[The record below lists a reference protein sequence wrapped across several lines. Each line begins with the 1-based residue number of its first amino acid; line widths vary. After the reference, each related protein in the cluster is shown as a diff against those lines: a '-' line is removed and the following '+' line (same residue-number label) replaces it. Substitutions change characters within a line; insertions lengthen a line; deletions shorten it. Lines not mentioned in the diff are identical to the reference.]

1 MSVNEPKITESGNFI
16 TLAATP
22 EDKALLAAI
31 ARQDGSASQSAIVRK
46 LIRDEARKRGLTVPA
61 EVVAAE
67 YQAGDG
73 Q

>member
-31 ARQDGSASQSAIVRK
+31 AKQDGNSSQSAVVRR
-46 LIRDEARKRGLTVPA
+46 LIREEAKRRSITGEVPMM
-61 EVVAAE
+61 E
-67 YQAGDG
+67 G
-73 Q
+73 